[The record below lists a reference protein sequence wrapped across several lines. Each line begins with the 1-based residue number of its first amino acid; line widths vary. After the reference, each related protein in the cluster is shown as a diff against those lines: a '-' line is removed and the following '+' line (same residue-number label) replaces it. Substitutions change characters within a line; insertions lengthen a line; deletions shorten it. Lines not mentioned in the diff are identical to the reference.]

1 VTDGPDPTDPARAA
15 DPTGATGGSGTD
27 DGLGGPFLLDV
38 MLGKLASYLRMCG
51 YDAAYALDR
60 GVEADEAVLDIARSE
75 DRTLIT
81 RDVELAERAGR
92 SLLLTEREPVD
103 QLRELA
109 VAGVA
114 LDLDERPSRCGRC
127 NGPVERVPDSDGTP
141 EYAPDT
147 AETPQWR
154 CTECGQVFWRGS
166 HWDRVRETLAGLD
179 VEE

>member
-127 NGPVERVPDSDGTP
+127 NGLVERVPDGDGTP

-147 AETPQWR
+147 VETPQWR

>member
-1 VTDGPDPTDPARAA
+1 MTDGPEPTEPTDPTGPA
-15 DPTGATGGSGTD
+15 DGAGTD
-27 DGLGGPFLLDV
+27 DGLQGPFLLDV

-60 GVEADEAVLDIARSE
+60 GVEADEEVLDLARAE
-75 DRTLIT
+75 GRTLLT
-81 RDVELAERAGR
+81 RDVELAGRAGR

-109 VAGVA
+109 TAGVA

-127 NGPVERVPDSDGTP
+127 NGPVERVPDDASTP
-141 EYAPDT
+141 TYAPDT

-154 CTECGQVFWRGS
+154 CTDCGQVFWRGS
-166 HWDRVRETLAGLD
+166 HWDRVRETLAGID
-179 VEE
+179 E

>member
-1 VTDGPDPTDPARAA
+1 VTDGPDPA
-15 DPTGATGGSGTD
+15 DPTDPTDPTGPAGGSGTD
-27 DGLGGPFLLDV
+27 DGLRGPFLLDV

-60 GVEADEAVLDIARSE
+60 GIEADEEVLDLARAE
-75 DRTLIT
+75 DRTLLT
-81 RDVELAERAGR
+81 RDVQLAGRAGR

-109 VAGVA
+109 TAGLA

-127 NGPVERVPDSDGTP
+127 NGPVERVSDGDETP
-141 EYAPDT
+141 DYAPDPV
-147 AETPQWR
+147 ETPQWR

-179 VEE
+179 G